1 MAAQISVHASRKGK
15 GWECHVT
22 VSELESRTTHTVQV
36 EEAYR
41 DRLVGASVPVERF
54 VKKSFEFLL
63 AREPKE
69 SILRSFDL
77 PVIARYFPEYER
89 EVRKGLSP

>member
-1 MAAQISVHASRKGK
+1 MAAQIEVHANRKGS
-15 GWECHVT
+15 GWECQVT
-22 VSELESRTTHTVQV
+22 VSDPGSRTTHAVLV

-41 DRLVGASVPVERF
+41 ERLVGPTVPVERL
-54 VKKSFEFLL
+54 VEKSFEFLL

-69 SILRSFDL
+69 SILRSFAL

-89 EVRKGLSP
+89 QISTML